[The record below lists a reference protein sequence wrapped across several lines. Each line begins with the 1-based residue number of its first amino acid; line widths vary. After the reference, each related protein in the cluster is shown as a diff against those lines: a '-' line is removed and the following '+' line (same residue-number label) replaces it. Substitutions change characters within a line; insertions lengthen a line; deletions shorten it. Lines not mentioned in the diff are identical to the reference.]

1 LRRAPPPPPSRSQ
14 RAAAPAARA
23 TAGPPS
29 RPLTSRPQEDHL
41 IPLEL
46 GGHPRSERNLWPQ
59 PRGSPLFGHQAE
71 KKDVLENALR
81 KRVCAGAVGLREAQ
95 RAIAEDW
102 PAAYRRFVLVE
113 GGPGGEEADHMGS
126 WHYTGREGA
135 EETRNNRR
143 KTTLLASVM
152 FVVAAAAV
160 WLAGS
165 LIVRHRRSM
174 REYELGRAL
183 LAGEA

>member
-1 LRRAPPPPPSRSQ
+1 M
-14 RAAAPAARA
+14 
-23 TAGPPS
+23 
-29 RPLTSRPQEDHL
+29 
-41 IPLEL
+41 
-46 GGHPRSERNLWPQ
+46 
-59 PRGSPLFGHQAE
+59 
-71 KKDVLENALR
+71 LENALR

-95 RAIAEDW
+95 RAVAEDW
-102 PAAYRRFVLVE
+102 PAAYRRFVLAE
-113 GGPGGEEADHMGS
+113 GGPGGEQAVHMES
-126 WHYTGREGA
+126 WQRYTGREEA
-135 EETRNNRR
+135 EEPRNRR

-152 FVVAAAAV
+152 FVAAAAAV